1 MIVMQRIGFF
11 MFLFEVQNFGV
22 LKLGK
27 KRKPYKKIGAFVK
40 RDPTKPRAFVFHE
53 TKDRIIDYDFPEPEP
68 VSYAHEV
75 PRSTYVK
82 PRNLTSEHQMHR
94 DHEKNARVAKLL
106 EGNLFLD
113 STYLLIVFPL
123 KRVSR
128 LRFAALQTRKASKRY

>member
-1 MIVMQRIGFF
+1 MIERLDDCDAKDWFFKVFELFGFQA
-11 MFLFEVQNFGV
+11 QNFGV
-22 LKLGK
+22 LVKIYTK
-27 KRKPYKKIGAFVK
+27 TYEKIGAFVK

-53 TKDRIIDYDFPEPEP
+53 TKDRSIDYDFPEPEP

-113 STYLLIVFPL
+113 STYLLIV
-123 KRVSR
+123 VS
-128 LRFAALQTRKASKRY
+128 L